1 MIKKDLKL
9 ELFRIVENML
19 WLIISLIRGMKQEQ
33 IRNLVK
39 IYFAMKSLPSYQ
51 TVKLTCFSSAFVV
64 KGQFLTLKA
73 KKIDT

>member
-19 WLIISLIRGMKQEQ
+19 LFIISFIREKKQEKM
-33 IRNLVK
+33 RNLVK
-39 IYFAMKSLPSYQ
+39 IYFVMKSLASYQ